1 MIVNGETTKEYSNIA
16 TDQALICFHCLNIKS
31 KLKIFRTPLNRL
43 LESNLI
49 LLRILKNTER
59 YLDILQGCLEPY
71 IYTNNSLYSG

>member
-16 TDQALICFHCLNIKS
+16 TDQALILNIKS